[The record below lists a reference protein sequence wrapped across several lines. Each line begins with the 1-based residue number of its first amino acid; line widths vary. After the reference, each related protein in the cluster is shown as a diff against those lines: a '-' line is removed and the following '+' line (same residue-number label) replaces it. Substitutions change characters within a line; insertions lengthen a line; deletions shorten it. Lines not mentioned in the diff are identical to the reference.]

1 MAFPIRAAS
10 VFNIIL
16 SFQTQQLFNIILSFP
31 TQQLVPCFREHPES
45 ACIALAALG
54 MFTASPEQRNPSP
67 QSWRHLIRSIHIN
80 LVVVCWRR
88 LPSRI
93 CSIHLCDVLIGQFL
107 KLHQVE
113 GYRTAYLPYHL
124 HLSCFLP
131 TTIAKEIWK
140 FCSALASIFLLRYL
154 SQICNTLIQHMC
166 SKSIA
171 RQYSLAFLHLKNKW
185 ALSSSRR
192 WQTGQ
197 NGISF
202 NSSLG

>member
-1 MAFPIRAAS
+1 MAFPTRAAS

-45 ACIALAALG
+45 AWIALAALG

-107 KLHQVE
+107 KLHPKDTE
-113 GYRTAYLPYHL
+113 LLIFHITCIYLV
-124 HLSCFLP
+124 SCQPPSPKKYENFV
-131 TTIAKEIWK
+131 
-140 FCSALASIFLLRYL
+140 LL
-154 SQICNTLIQHMC
+154 
-166 SKSIA
+166 
-171 RQYSLAFLHLKNKW
+171 
-185 ALSSSRR
+185 
-192 WQTGQ
+192 
-197 NGISF
+197 
-202 NSSLG
+202 